1 MIVYQLSVNNSDDE
15 TLKGSDHKKKKNQ
28 TFL

>member
-15 TLKGSDHKKKKNQ
+15 TLKSSDHEKKNQ